1 VSERVGGE
9 RLTEEHHGR
18 QAGHHHSG
26 SHMEDHALHTRVPLA
41 GQTKLRGQRHDESNQ
56 LLRRKDGE

>member
-1 VSERVGGE
+1 
-9 RLTEEHHGR
+9 
-18 QAGHHHSG
+18 
-26 SHMEDHALHTRVPLA
+26 MEDHALHTRVPLA